1 MRIRRNDQEVD
12 KGMNISNNNFASID
26 EMRHKMANGSAH
38 TVAGV
43 ARNGSGKSFDRV
55 LTDTADEVKFSKH
68 AVKRLEMRNI
78 NISDEQKARLE
89 DAADQAMEK
98 GMTESLV
105 MVDNL
110 AFILN
115 VRNKTVVTAVND
127 TATAIFTNID
137 GAIIN

>member
-1 MRIRRNDQEVD
+1 
-12 KGMNISNNNFASID
+12 MNVLNNNFVSID
-26 EMRHKMANGSAH
+26 EMRHKMNGANPGHVTEKS
-38 TVAGV
+38 TK
-43 ARNGSGKSFDRV
+43 GSGKSFDRV
-55 LTDTADEVKFSKH
+55 LFDTADQIKFSKH
-68 AVKRLEMRNI
+68 AAKRLEMRNI
-78 NISDEQKARLE
+78 SISEEQKARLE

-115 VRNKTVVTAVND
+115 VRNKTIVTAVND
-127 TATAIFTNID
+127 TANAVFTNID

>member
-1 MRIRRNDQEVD
+1 
-12 KGMNISNNNFASID
+12 MNINQNFVSID
-26 EMRHKMANGSAH
+26 EMRHKLGNHANQV
-38 TVAGV
+38 TEKNT
-43 ARNGSGKSFDRV
+43 RGSGKSFDRV
-55 LTDTADEVKFSKH
+55 LHDTADEVRFSKH
-68 AVKRLEMRNI
+68 AAKRLELRNI
-78 NISDEQKARLE
+78 SISDEQKARLE

-115 VRNKTVVTAVND
+115 VRNKTIVTAVND
-127 TATAIFTNID
+127 TANAVFTNID

>member
-1 MRIRRNDQEVD
+1 
-12 KGMNISNNNFASID
+12 MNINQNFVSID
-26 EMRHKMANGSAH
+26 EMRHKLGNNANQV
-38 TVAGV
+38 TEKNT
-43 ARNGSGKSFDRV
+43 RGSGKSFDRV
-55 LTDTADEVKFSKH
+55 LHDTADEVRFSKH
-68 AVKRLEMRNI
+68 AAKRLELRNI
-78 NISDEQKARLE
+78 SISDEQKARLE

-115 VRNKTVVTAVND
+115 VRNKTIVTAVND
-127 TATAIFTNID
+127 TANAVFTNID

>member
-1 MRIRRNDQEVD
+1 
-12 KGMNISNNNFASID
+12 MNISNNNFASID
-26 EMRHKMANGSAH
+26 EIRHKLANGTAH
-38 TVAGV
+38 KAVDSEKSEKEC
-43 ARNGSGKSFDRV
+43 SGKSFDRV
-55 LTDTADEVKFSKH
+55 LFDTADQVKFSKH
-68 AVKRLEMRNI
+68 AEKRLEMRNI
-78 NISDEQKARLE
+78 SISDEQKARLE

-115 VRNKTVVTAVND
+115 VKNKTVVTAVND
-127 TATAIFTNID
+127 TANAVFTNID